1 MPATEQQLY
10 WYMCLV
16 LKDRLEDINM
26 LESIIKI
33 STLHPCGTALFDRKW
48 NLHFKPKGAGV
59 AFAQHDFSTASNV
72 FVILPVHAMNLSKT

>member
-33 STLHPCGTALFDRKW
+33 STLHPCGTALFDTVISLEE
-48 NLHFKPKGAGV
+48 NGIC
-59 AFAQHDFSTASNV
+59 TSNQKV
-72 FVILPVHAMNLSKT
+72 QE

>member
-10 WYMCLV
+10 WYTYLV

-33 STLHPCGTALFDRKW
+33 STLHPCGTALFDTVIPLEE
-48 NLHFKPKGAGV
+48 NGIC
-59 AFAQHDFSTASNV
+59 TSNQKV
-72 FVILPVHAMNLSKT
+72 QV

>member
-1 MPATEQQLY
+1 MPSTEQQLY

-33 STLHPCGTALFDRKW
+33 STLHPDRK
-48 NLHFKPKGAGV
+48 AC
-59 AFAQHDFSTASNV
+59 SV
-72 FVILPVHAMNLSKT
+72 FIP